1 MADILKD
8 ISVQM
13 DYGQGPM
20 VGSLHFTQENEATE
34 GQLPFHIL

>member
-20 VGSLHFTQENEATE
+20 VGFPHFTQENEATE